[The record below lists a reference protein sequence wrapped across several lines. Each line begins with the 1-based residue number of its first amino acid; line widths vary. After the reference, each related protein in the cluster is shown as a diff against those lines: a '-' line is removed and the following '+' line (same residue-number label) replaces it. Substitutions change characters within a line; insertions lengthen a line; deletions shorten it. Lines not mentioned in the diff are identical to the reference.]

1 MTERFFQFESKALS
15 AAAARRSDTLPP
27 DYRRNTT
34 MNTID
39 SNCLCETLRFDF
51 GETRLGL
58 ALVAVSSRGVAAI
71 LLGDDKPRLR
81 NELARAFPNTDL
93 IEDEAGLAETLAEVV
108 ALIDHPRNG
117 HDLTLDLAGSPIEVT
132 VWQALR
138 EIPIGETRS
147 YGQLAKALPIAATA
161 QEVGA
166 ACAANLLAVA
176 VPCHRVLKADGSIS
190 GYRWG
195 VHRKRRLL
203 AMEKAA

>member
-1 MTERFFQFESKALS
+1 
-15 AAAARRSDTLPP
+15 
-27 DYRRNTT
+27 

-39 SNCLCETLRFDF
+39 SNCLCETLRFGF

-58 ALVAVSSRGVAAI
+58 ALLAVSHRGVAAI
-71 LLGDDKPRLR
+71 LLGDDEPRLR
-81 NELARAFPNTDL
+81 DELARAFPNTNL
-93 IEDEAGLAETLAEVV
+93 IEDEACVAETLAEVV

-117 HDLTLDLAGSPIEVT
+117 HDLTLDLAGSPIEVA

-138 EIPIGETRS
+138 AIPIGETRS
-147 YGQLAKALPIAATA
+147 YGQLAKALPVTATA

-166 ACAANLLAVA
+166 ACAANVLAVV

>member
-1 MTERFFQFESKALS
+1 
-15 AAAARRSDTLPP
+15 
-27 DYRRNTT
+27 
-34 MNTID
+34 MNKTD
-39 SNCLCETLRFDF
+39 SNSLCKTLRFGF

-58 ALVAVSSRGVAAI
+58 AVVAVSSRGIAAI
-71 LLGDDKPRLR
+71 LLGHDKPRLR
-81 NELARAFPNTDL
+81 GELARAFPDTEV

-117 HDLTLDLAGSPIEVT
+117 HDLTLDLRGSAIEIA

-138 EIPIGETRS
+138 AIPIGETRS
-147 YGQLAKALPIAATA
+147 YGQLAKALPVTATA

-176 VPCHRVLKADGSIS
+176 VPCHRVLKADGAIS

-203 AMEKAA
+203 AMERAA

>member
-1 MTERFFQFESKALS
+1 
-15 AAAARRSDTLPP
+15 
-27 DYRRNTT
+27 

-39 SNCLCETLRFDF
+39 SNWLCETLRFGF

-58 ALVAVSSRGVAAI
+58 ALVAVSHLGVAAI
-71 LLGDDKPRLR
+71 LFGDAEPRLR
-81 NELARAFPNTDL
+81 NELARAFPDAEL
-93 IEDEAGLAETLAEVV
+93 IEDEAGLAKTLASVV
-108 ALIDHPRNG
+108 ALIDHPGGGR
-117 HDLTLDLAGSPIEVT
+117 DMALDLRGSAIEVA

-147 YGQLAKALPIAATA
+147 YGQLAKALPVAATA

-195 VHRKRRLL
+195 V
-203 AMEKAA
+203 

>member
-1 MTERFFQFESKALS
+1 M
-15 AAAARRSDTLPP
+15 
-27 DYRRNTT
+27 NTT
-34 MNTID
+34 
-39 SNCLCETLRFDF
+39 SPASLRFGF
-51 GETRLGL
+51 GESRLGL
-58 ALVAVSSRGVAAI
+58 VLAAVSERGVAAI
-71 LLGDDKPRLR
+71 LLSDDEPGLR
-81 NELARAFPNTDL
+81 RELARAFPDTAL
-93 IEDEAGLAETLAEVV
+93 IEDEAGLAETLAKVV
-108 ALIDHPRNG
+108 ALIDQPGIG
-117 HDLTLDLAGSPIEVT
+117 HEMALDLCGSAIEMA

-147 YGQLAKALPIAATA
+147 YGQLAKGLPVTATA

-203 AMEKAA
+203 AMEQAA

>member
-1 MTERFFQFESKALS
+1 
-15 AAAARRSDTLPP
+15 
-27 DYRRNTT
+27 

-39 SNCLCETLRFDF
+39 SNWLCETLRFGF

-71 LLGDDKPRLR
+71 LLGDAKRRLR
-81 NELARAFPNTDL
+81 GELARAFPDTEL

-108 ALIDHPRNG
+108 PLIDHPSNG
-117 HDLTLDLAGSPIEVT
+117 HDLTLDLAGSPIEVA
-132 VWQALR
+132 VWEALR
-138 EIPIGETRS
+138 AIPIGESRS
-147 YGQLAKALPIAATA
+147 YGQLAKALPVTATA

>member
-1 MTERFFQFESKALS
+1 M
-15 AAAARRSDTLPP
+15 
-27 DYRRNTT
+27 
-34 MNTID
+34 
-39 SNCLCETLRFDF
+39 
-51 GETRLGL
+51 
-58 ALVAVSSRGVAAI
+58 
-71 LLGDDKPRLR
+71 
-81 NELARAFPNTDL
+81 
-93 IEDEAGLAETLAEVV
+93 AETLAEVV
-108 ALIDHPRNG
+108 ALIDHPDNG
-117 HDLTLDLAGSPIEVT
+117 HDLALDLRGSAIEIA

-138 EIPIGETRS
+138 EIPIGETRN
-147 YGQLAKALPIAATA
+147 YGQLAKALPVTATA

>member
-1 MTERFFQFESKALS
+1 M
-15 AAAARRSDTLPP
+15 
-27 DYRRNTT
+27 T
-34 MNTID
+34 MNTI
-39 SNCLCETLRFDF
+39 SPVSLRFGF

-58 ALVAVSSRGVAAI
+58 VLAAVSERGVAAI

-81 NELARAFPNTDL
+81 RELARAFPDAAL
-93 IEDEAGLAETLAEVV
+93 IEDAEGLAETLASVE
-108 ALIDHPRNG
+108 ALIDRPSAG
-117 HDLTLDLAGSPIEVT
+117 HALTLDLAGSAIEMA
-132 VWQALR
+132 VWEALR

-147 YGQLAKALPIAATA
+147 YGQVAKALPVAATA

-203 AMEKAA
+203 AMEQAA

>member
-1 MTERFFQFESKALS
+1 
-15 AAAARRSDTLPP
+15 
-27 DYRRNTT
+27 
-34 MNTID
+34 MNATN
-39 SNCLCETLRFDF
+39 SNHLCETLRFGF

-58 ALVAVSSRGVAAI
+58 ALAAVSHRGVAAI
-71 LLGDDKPRLR
+71 LLGDDKPRLQG
-81 NELARAFPNTDL
+81 ELARAFPDTEL
-93 IEDEAGLAETLAEVV
+93 IDDEAGLAETLAEVV
-108 ALIDHPRNG
+108 ALIDHPRSG

-147 YGQLAKALPIAATA
+147 YGQLAKALPVAATA

-176 VPCHRVLKADGSIS
+176 VPCHRVLKADGSVS

-195 VHRKRRLL
+195 VSRKRRLL

>member
-1 MTERFFQFESKALS
+1 M
-15 AAAARRSDTLPP
+15 
-27 DYRRNTT
+27 NTT
-34 MNTID
+34 D
-39 SNCLCETLRFDF
+39 SNHLCKTLRFGFD
-51 GETRLGL
+51 ETRLGL
-58 ALVAVSSRGVAAI
+58 ALVAVGHRGVAAI

-81 NELARAFPNTDL
+81 NELARAFPDTEL
-93 IEDEAGLAETLAEVV
+93 IEDEAGQAETLAEVV
-108 ALIDHPRNG
+108 ALIDHPG
-117 HDLTLDLAGSPIEVT
+117 AGQDLALDLRGSAIEMA

-138 EIPIGETRS
+138 AIPIGETRS
-147 YGQLAKALPIAATA
+147 YGQLAKALPVAATA

-195 VHRKRRLL
+195 VSRKRRLL